1 MDPACAAYL
10 LEIGVEHW
18 ARAHFPGK
26 SYNIMTSNL
35 AESWNSVLREARE
48 YPIIPIIEFIRGKLT
63 MWCATRRESANNN
76 DNILTPRI
84 LEIVTTTF
92 EATCGYEVTQ
102 IGSNQFEIRKKGGQ
116 SFIVNLET
124 LTCSCCDFQ
133 MLSIPCSHAISA
145 ALKAKINVDTLVAK
159 EYNVSLLRLA
169 YQGTIVPITDTS
181 NTDLPQVITDMRLS
195 PPATR
200 RPPGRPKKLRYF
212 SRGESRVSL
221 QFTSL
226 PLLCETT
233 IICFQ

>member
-1 MDPACAAYL
+1 
-10 LEIGVEHW
+10 
-18 ARAHFPGK
+18 
-26 SYNIMTSNL
+26 
-35 AESWNSVLREARE
+35 
-48 YPIIPIIEFIRGKLT
+48 

-124 LTCSCCDFQ
+124 LTCSCCEFQ

-212 SRGESRVSL
+212 SRGESRVIK
-221 QFTSL
+221 FHT
-226 PLLCETT
+226 LCCRLEW
-233 IICFQ
+233 FVEGYPAVGAMA